1 MLRLHCFRRV
11 PVGRAL
17 TMITREK
24 TLSIGKYLVS
34 PLTRRTD
41 SGHYAAS
48 VSIRSGSGS
57 STHDRIFRFV
67 PQFPTRA
74 GASQYATEQGL
85 AWLQAAAVA

>member
-1 MLRLHCFRRV
+1 M
-11 PVGRAL
+11 GRAL

-41 SGHYAAS
+41 SGQYAAS

-85 AWLQAAAVA
+85 AWLQATAVA